1 MNKICSILLLTL
13 FLFHY
18 SNAQNKS
25 ISTVVLDSFNARFPN
40 ASAVVWN
47 DMFTSCRAS
56 FKTGTTEMKA
66 TFSGKGNWFRT
77 ETKITYDLLPDS
89 VKEGFKKTKYAN
101 IPVKD
106 ASKTE
111 EKNKPV
117 QYRITVMKGAV
128 NKTGLVFSTEGA
140 LVSEKNFL

>member
-1 MNKICSILLLTL
+1 MNKICSMLLLAL

-40 ASAVVWN
+40 ASAVVWS

-56 FKTGTTEMKA
+56 FKVETAEMKA
-66 TFSGKGNWFRT
+66 TFSSKGNWFRT
-77 ETKITYDLLPDS
+77 ETKITYDLLPDV

-106 ASKTE
+106 VSKTE
-111 EKNKPV
+111 EKNKPI

>member
-1 MNKICSILLLTL
+1 MNKLCSVLLLIL
-13 FLFHY
+13 FSVQLTY
-18 SNAQNKS
+18 AQNKS

-40 ASAVVWN
+40 ATEPIWN
-47 DMFTSCRAS
+47 DMFTSCRVS
-56 FKTGTTEMKA
+56 FKMGATEMKA
-66 TFSGKGNWFRT
+66 TFSSKGNWFRT
-77 ETKITYDLLPDS
+77 ETKITYDLLPDA

-111 EKNKPV
+111 EKNKPI

-128 NKTGLVFSTEGA
+128 NKTGLVFSSEGA
-140 LVSEKNFL
+140 LISEKNFL